1 MTDFYA
7 NPRIAWRLREL
18 LAEGDLTEQ
27 EAARKLGVSEAT
39 LCSYRDGQESVPR
52 DVILALERLVEMR
65 RER

>member
-18 LAEGDLTEQ
+18 LAEDDLTEQ

-39 LCSYRDGQESVPR
+39 LCRYRDARSQSP
-52 DVILALERLVEMR
+52 AM
-65 RER
+65 

>member
-18 LAEGDLTEQ
+18 LAEADLTEQ

-39 LCSYRDGQESVPR
+39 LCRYRDGQESVPR
-52 DVILALERLVEMR
+52 DVILALERLVDMR
-65 RER
+65 RNR